1 MGAILGLRLALSIAR
16 VLKFDRNQLTFWSDS
31 IKVLWWIQGR
41 SRSFK
46 PFVAN
51 RIGEIHDS
59 NNPSQLHYVSTRE
72 NPADLLTRG
81 AAVAELKPGE
91 MWWRG
96 PTFLSKDQETWPK
109 TETDPSAEVTMEV
122 GKKMKTS
129 GEPVQE
135 STLFA
140 LMPETPSPLQ
150 PSRFS
155 SWRKLVR
162 VRAWVGRFVNN
173 CRIHINERSY
183 GKLGCQEIA
192 HAEIE
197 IIKKAQQEAFH
208 EDYKALVEQK
218 ALSSY

>member
-1 MGAILGLRLALSIAR
+1 M
-16 VLKFDRNQLTFWSDS
+16 
-31 IKVLWWIQGR
+31 
-41 SRSFK
+41 
-46 PFVAN
+46 AN

-81 AAVAELKPGE
+81 AAVAELKPSE

-109 TETDPSAEVTMEV
+109 TKTDPSPEVTMEV

-197 IIKKAQQEAFH
+197 IIKEAFH